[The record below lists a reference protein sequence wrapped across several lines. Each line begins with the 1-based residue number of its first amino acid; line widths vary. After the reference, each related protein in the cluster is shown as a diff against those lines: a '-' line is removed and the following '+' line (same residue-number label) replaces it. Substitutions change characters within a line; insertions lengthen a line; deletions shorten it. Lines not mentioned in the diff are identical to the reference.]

1 MNQSNSH
8 IVISVPNSSNS
19 SFMKRFLAILVIII
33 ATSVAYA
40 ADNAVV
46 KPGADASGS
55 GAHGAKDKLK
65 VLDAAARADK
75 SETREALTALAGRLD
90 KETSGLEVDGY
101 LLKAAR
107 DKSLDWKTRFL
118 ILERIERGAMKK
130 ISKDEELSLYSDI
143 LQDGGEHKENR
154 KRAAQALMEPAR
166 SEPKARKALEKA
178 AKDKTLPDDVLWSVM
193 VSVGSSGIDDVDTL
207 AGLMER
213 KPKDSND
220 IGINLNAVRALGQSK
235 DPRAV
240 GMLFKILDESGPNS
254 YYGMTALDQF
264 SNLIRDSEKEK
275 ELHSRLAPRLL
286 KFLEDRSSHIG
297 ASRWLAGRMLVRM
310 HERKAIRPIMK
321 WLKLREEVWGGT
333 DVAWAAEILAEF
345 QAKEAIPELE
355 KVVADFSSDPSWAD
369 LKRISEE
376 RGLKFPDELARYK
389 GLRECLKKLKG
400 EEYDRSSVTLPWD
413 D

>member
-1 MNQSNSH
+1 
-8 IVISVPNSSNS
+8 
-19 SFMKRFLAILVIII
+19 MKRFLAILAIMI

-46 KPGADASGS
+46 KPGADASGP

-90 KETSGLEVDGY
+90 KETSGLEVDGN

-107 DKSLDWKTRFL
+107 DKSLDWKTRYL
-118 ILERIERGAMKK
+118 ILERIERGAIKK

-213 KPKDSND
+213 KPKTGND

-240 GMLFKILDESGPNS
+240 GMLFKILDESEPSSFYNV
-254 YYGMTALDQF
+254 TALEQ
-264 SNLIRDSEKEK
+264 L
-275 ELHSRLAPRLL
+275 SRLTKDPEKLKRMRPMLVPRLMKL
-286 KFLEDRSSHIG
+286 LDDRTSHLG
-297 ASRWLAGRMLVRM
+297 ASRQLAGRMLQRM
-310 HERKAIRPIMK
+310 DERKAIRPLMK
-321 WLKLREEVWGGT
+321 WLQPREEGGGWGS
-333 DVAWAAEILAEF
+333 DVVWAAAILAEF
-345 QAKEAIPELE
+345 QTKEAIPELQKTIDNFAE
-355 KVVADFSSDPSWAD
+355 DSRWESY
-369 LKRISEE
+369 KRNAA
-376 RGLKFPDELARYK
+376 RGGWKFPEETHRFKQLQ
-389 GLRECLKKLKG
+389 ECLKKLKG
-400 EEYDRSSVTLPWD
+400 EKYDKSMVLLPFKYQ
-413 D
+413 